1 MMWEDLHT
9 TGTMGSE
16 NGTILLD
23 EEYKNACRITLEKCE
38 RYYAITCGIY
48 GGMVH
53 TAFADND
60 HYREKYEAMK
70 KELQEECKLML
81 EVFDNVHNET
91 PNFTYTIIS

>member
-23 EEYKNACRITLEKCE
+23 EEYKKACRITLEKCE

-70 KELQEECKLML
+70 KELQDFIDKTTSAAEEVAFYDAFAAK
-81 EVFDNVHNET
+81 
-91 PNFTYTIIS
+91 Y